1 MGYTHYFQQKEEMN
15 PDVWARFTANANQ
28 LITKASTSIRLD
40 FEITENY
47 LRVNGVLANS
57 HEDFYLARTDMSWN
71 FCKTNHKPYD
81 VVVTAILILLRYTY
95 PSFALSSDGSWGEW
109 SEGREL
115 FADVFCLEPSNEW
128 IFDNE
133 NFIYPV
139 RSLA

>member
-1 MGYTHYFQQKEEMN
+1 MGYTHYFQQKEEMS
-15 PDVWARFTANANQ
+15 PESWARFTKNATQ
-28 LITKASTSIRLD
+28 LIEQAWDVALD
-40 FEITENY
+40 VDITESY
-47 LRVNGVLANS
+47 LRVNGVGEES

-71 FCKTNHKPYD
+71 FCKTNRKPYD
-81 VVVTAILILLRYTY
+81 AVVTAILTLLRYTY

-109 SEGREL
+109 DEGREL
-115 FADVFCLEPSNEW
+115 FTDVFYLEPSNEW